1 MKAPP
6 FDYVRAN
13 TLAEVFQ
20 LWREAGPEARL
31 LAGGQSLIA
40 ALAFRLSEPSVL
52 IDISRVARLS
62 GISIG
67 RRALRRRAHHS
78 RRARRQRLGAP
89 TAPLLG
95 EAVPLIAHPAI
106 RNRGTLGG
114 SLAYA
119 DPAAELPACCVALGA
134 TILARSAAGERRIAA
149 EAFFLSLYAT
159 ALAANELIA
168 AVEFP
173 LRKSGERSTILEL
186 ARRSGDYAMAGIVAR
201 APVEGTD
208 LLIRACPFRGW
219 RGAGVGEG
227 RHGGLGQQA
236 RRRSQHRRRPG
247 RARQELDPPADL
259 NGGADMK
266 RHLAYVLLARAIA
279 GWCRAKRRGRMTQE
293 VQVSLQS
300 TARPSRAAL
309 RPVSTSS
316 IFCASSSA

>member
-1 MKAPP
+1 MKAAP

-31 LAGGQSLIA
+31 LAGGQSLIP

-52 IDISRVARLS
+52 IDISRVADLT
-62 GISIG
+62 GITVTDG
-67 RRALRRRAHHS
+67 ALRVGALTTHAELGSH
-78 RRARRQRLGAP
+78 ALVRQH
-89 TAPLLG
+89 APLLA

-119 DPAAELPACCVALGA
+119 DPAAELPACSVALGA
-134 TILARSAAGERRIAA
+134 TIVARSATGERRLAA
-149 EAFFLSLYAT
+149 DAFFLSLYAT

-173 LRKSGERSTILEL
+173 FCKPGERSTILEL

-201 APVEGTD
+201 AAVAGSHLADPRIV
-208 LLIRACPFRGW
+208 LF
-219 RGAGVGEG
+219 GVGEVPVLAIG
-227 RHGGLGQQA
+227 AMAALAGKPAAAASIAAAQA
-236 RRRSQHRRRPG
+236 
-247 RARQELDPPADL
+247 ALAQELDPPADL

-266 RHLAYVLLARAIA
+266 RHLAQVLLARAIQRLLA
-279 GWCRAKRRGRMTQE
+279 GGEARAQ
-293 VQVSLQS
+293 
-300 TARPSRAAL
+300 
-309 RPVSTSS
+309 
-316 IFCASSSA
+316 